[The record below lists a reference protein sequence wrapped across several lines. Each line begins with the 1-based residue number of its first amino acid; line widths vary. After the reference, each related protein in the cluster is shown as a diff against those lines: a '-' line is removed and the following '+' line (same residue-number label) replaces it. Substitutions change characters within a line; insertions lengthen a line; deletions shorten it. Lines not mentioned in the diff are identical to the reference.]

1 MTLMVHLLHNI
12 LMERRF
18 IRILHYLPEI
28 IYGCCKKIR
37 IQDYFPNTTATKHLK
52 YSEIYSLGL
61 WHLVSLFL
69 L

>member
-1 MTLMVHLLHNI
+1 MNVA
-12 LMERRF
+12 
-18 IRILHYLPEI
+18 
-28 IYGCCKKIR
+28 KKIH
-37 IQDYFPNTTATKHLK
+37 IQDYFPNTTATNYLK